1 MQIRAA
7 TPGDL
12 PALAG
17 LFDAYRVFYQQPSD
31 VAAATAFL
39 RERDAAGD
47 STVFVAEDENDGAE
61 LVGFTQLYASLSSVS
76 MARIYVLN
84 DLYVAPT
91 ARRRGVAQALIE
103 AAHAFARSQS
113 AARVSLETAQ
123 DNHGAQAL
131 YESLGYERD
140 TRFFRYHWRCLG

>member
-1 MQIRAA
+1 MQIRGAIA
-7 TPGDL
+7 DDL
-12 PALAG
+12 PALAR

-31 VAAATAFL
+31 VDAATAFL
-39 RERDAAGD
+39 RQRVAAGD
-47 STVFVAEDENDGAE
+47 STVFVAEDAGGA

-84 DLYVAPT
+84 DLYVAQT
-91 ARRRGVAQALIE
+91 ARRRGVARALIA
-103 AAHAFARSQS
+103 AAHTFARSRS
-113 AARVSLETAQ
+113 ATRVSLETAN

-140 TRFFRYHWRCLG
+140 TRFFRYHWRCDG